1 MKKTFLVLCSVAL
14 FCLASCSNSKT
25 ESNDSADVKKVE
37 NTEAAKASDGDE
49 TLQLPNS
56 EGLPT
61 VVDFSA
67 TWCPPCQE
75 FAPIFHDAEKIY
87 EGKIVFKSIDVDE
100 HREYVD
106 RFGIEAIPLTI
117 YFDAQGKEVARAE
130 GLMTAK
136 EFDQKL
142 SVLLK

>member
-25 ESNDSADVKKVE
+25 ESNDSADAKKVE

-75 FAPIFHDAEKIY
+75 FAPIFHDAEKKY

-100 HREYVD
+100 YREYVD
-106 RFGIEAIPLTI
+106 QFGIEAIPLTI